1 MPHNVVFAVVPYC
14 SVCFLSVLFVH
25 FPIMYLCVKLIFSY
39 VLIPESPAASVY
51 HMLYLFTCIILYCD
65 FCPLWYCGQNI
76 ESDRICSL
84 SLIFSV
90 LIFCIHISYNIAIF
104 RVKATY
110 LILFEKRQL
119 YWPWVYMPNWALF

>member
-1 MPHNVVFAVVPYC
+1 
-14 SVCFLSVLFVH
+14 
-25 FPIMYLCVKLIFSY
+25 
-39 VLIPESPAASVY
+39 
-51 HMLYLFTCIILYCD
+51 MLYLFTCIILYCD
-65 FCPLWYCGQNI
+65 FFPLWYCGQNI

-110 LILFEKRQL
+110 LTLLKRGSCTGRGYTCQIGHFFSCIFSIVLNSYLDSIKHL
-119 YWPWVYMPNWALF
+119 YRFLSDSYAIHFMLPKRTLRIFQAF